1 MKKHLA
7 ILVLLFSFVSAQETI
22 AVIEFEG
29 LGISQIEAKAL
40 TNRLRDEL
48 VKTGKYT
55 VIERGRMEEILK
67 EQAFHQ
73 IGCTS
78 DECAVEV
85 GELLSVRQILIGSIS
100 KVGTVFS
107 VSARIV
113 DVESGEIVN
122 TEIDDFK
129 GDISD
134 LLTLRMLVVAK
145 KIAGLDN
152 ETFTNRSSRST
163 VRGGQRVPNSQRV
176 PNILVDETET
186 IIDERS
192 NLDSL
197 TFPLLFDWVLVEKA
211 AFNMGNNMGADDA
224 KPVHPVILS
233 DFYITKTL
241 ITNDQYYGLLDYFES
256 TSPSLFGSSKTTWF
270 PDPRIPTYSLYP
282 PKIEG
287 SENPQL
293 TWVLANNF
301 CRLLGEEIGMLG
313 RLPTEAEWEF
323 ICRSAE
329 KGEDF
334 DFNDSLEWVNDW
346 YIDDIYSWVWK
357 EDPEGRYGK
366 VGSVF
371 GNDWKVL
378 RGEGC
383 TSRNYSEA
391 DDYFKWRE
399 DKNYFFG
406 NYFRCVTKK
415 IEE

>member
-1 MKKHLA
+1 
-7 ILVLLFSFVSAQETI
+7 
-22 AVIEFEG
+22 
-29 LGISQIEAKAL
+29 
-40 TNRLRDEL
+40 
-48 VKTGKYT
+48 
-55 VIERGRMEEILK
+55 MEEILK

-186 IIDERS
+186 IIKNSVDI
-192 NLDSL
+192 NGGTGLFAQGGL
-197 TFPLLFDWVLVEKA
+197 TIVGGL
-211 AFNMGNNMGADDA
+211 NMGSIKYNDSDMADEFDVSMKMGFSIGAETMA
-224 KPVHPVILS
+224 GPLKVGGGFVQRGANVEVVFINSITQYGEKFEVSETINYLS
-233 DFYITKTL
+233 G
-241 ITNDQYYGLLDYFES
+241 YGLYPFSIQEGLSAFGGFQLGKCIGGKAEFSIDGES
-256 TSPSLFGSSKTTWF
+256 
-270 PDPRIPTYSLYP
+270 
-282 PKIEG
+282 E
-287 SENPQL
+287 SEDL
-293 TWVLANNF
+293 
-301 CRLLGEEIGMLG
+301 
-313 RLPTEAEWEF
+313 
-323 ICRSAE
+323 

-334 DFNDSLEWVNDW
+334 ALDYGLLLGVDYSINANMGVRASYYLGLADVVEDVDSDFNYKHSGIGVSLL
-346 YIDDIYSWVWK
+346 YK
-357 EDPEGRYGK
+357 MQ
-366 VGSVF
+366 
-371 GNDWKVL
+371 
-378 RGEGC
+378 
-383 TSRNYSEA
+383 
-391 DDYFKWRE
+391 
-399 DKNYFFG
+399 
-406 NYFRCVTKK
+406 
-415 IEE
+415 